1 MAKRR
6 KKITIGDRI
15 RKTGKTHQQLA
26 DAAGISRPY
35 LTQIATG
42 DRVPGV
48 AIVAQLAAV
57 LGCKVADLR
66 PDIAAAAGGAT

>member
-1 MAKRR
+1 M
-6 KKITIGDRI
+6 TIGDRI
-15 RKTGKTHQQLA
+15 RATGKTHQELA
-26 DAAGISRPY
+26 EAAGISRPY

-48 AIVAQLAAV
+48 SIVAQLARV

-66 PDIAAAAGGAT
+66 PDIAAAADGVT